1 MNQATQSTWK
11 AGFRTTILLASLTG
25 LLVGIGYLIGGPG
38 VAVTF
43 FGFALVMNLV
53 MFWFSDK
60 IALKMSKA
68 RPLSEEEAPRL
79 HQIVREL
86 AHSAGIPMPRLYL
99 IPASQPNAFA
109 TGRSPRHSAVAVT
122 EGITQLL
129 SEAELRGVLAHEL
142 AHIRN
147 RDVLTQTVAA
157 AIGGAIT
164 YLGYMLLFM
173 SGDDDDG
180 PFGLV
185 AAIAMM
191 LLAPIAATII
201 QLAISRQREYAAD
214 ATGARIAG
222 SGNVLA
228 DALERLEAGARAIP
242 MQVNSAAEP
251 LYIVK
256 PFHGGGVAAL
266 FSTHPPIE
274 ERVRRLRQL
283 GI

>member
-1 MNQATQSTWK
+1 MNQATQANWK
-11 AGFRTTILLASLTG
+11 AGLRTTILLATLTG
-25 LLVGIGYLIGGPG
+25 LLVGIGYLVGGPG
-38 VAVTF
+38 TALTF
-43 FGFALVMNLV
+43 LFVGLAFNMV

-68 RPLSEEEAPRL
+68 RPLSEDEAPRL
-79 HQIVREL
+79 HQMVREL

-109 TGRSPRHSAVAVT
+109 TGRSPKHSAVAVT

-129 SEAELRGVLAHEL
+129 SETELRGVIAHEL

-147 RDVLTQTVAA
+147 RDVLITTVAA

-164 YLGYMLLFM
+164 WLGYMLLFM
-173 SGDDDDG
+173 GDDDS
-180 PFGLV
+180 PLGLV
-185 AAIAMM
+185 GSLAMV

-201 QLAISRQREYAAD
+201 QLAISRQREFSAD

-222 SGNVLA
+222 SANALA
-228 DALERLEAGARAIP
+228 DALERLEAGAKAMP
-242 MQVNSAAEP
+242 MKVNAAAEP
-251 LYIVK
+251 LFIVK
-256 PFHGGGVAAL
+256 PFSGGAMASL

-274 ERVRRLRQL
+274 ERVRRLRAL